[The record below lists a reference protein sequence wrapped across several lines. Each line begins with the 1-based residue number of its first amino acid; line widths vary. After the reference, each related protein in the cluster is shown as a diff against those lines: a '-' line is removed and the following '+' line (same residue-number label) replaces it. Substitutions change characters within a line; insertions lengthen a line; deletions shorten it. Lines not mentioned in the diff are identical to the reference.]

1 MAGAST
7 PPAAAPAPIPAKA
20 VHLLI
25 SGRVQGV
32 WYRGWAVD
40 TARALNLRGW
50 VRNRADGRVE
60 AVIAGPAE
68 SVDRMV
74 SACREGPRAAYVT
87 DVEIMS
93 ASADDAPTPFEQRG
107 AG

>member
-1 MAGAST
+1 MAGA
-7 PPAAAPAPIPAKA
+7 PAPARAKA

-50 VRNRADGRVE
+50 VRNRRDGCVE
-60 AVIAGPAE
+60 AVITGPAE
-68 SVDRMV
+68 AVDRMI
-74 SACREGPRAAYVT
+74 SACREGPPAARVS
-87 DVEIMS
+87 DVEVTP
-93 ASADDAPTPFEQRG
+93 ASKEEAENDAPGPFEQR
-107 AG
+107 